1 MEQAAITLLNNVDL
15 NVDDYT
21 IRVRVVRLWTRP
33 AFNNPRKIYC
43 YDMIFMDQEGTK
55 MQAFV
60 LQRNATV
67 YEHLLKENQCLT
79 IRNPSM
85 GENRQKVK
93 YVHST
98 LKINLNEN
106 TVVEAYSGHVG
117 SEWGFDFTPFDSI
130 REDPDEDFKSFKSP
144 IDVIGF
150 VVRSIPAE
158 VKTDS
163 NNGKEENK
171 VTFILEDLQH
181 HQIFVT
187 LWDGYAEQ
195 IRAFETNHPAEK
207 NIVVVIQFG
216 KYRFWGGHVNVS
228 NMYTVTRVF
237 INSDIPEIVD
247 FKKSFVAQISTSTSS
262 GYSGLTSSLI
272 KSPVDEYLKDF
283 AFSTIGAL
291 SGISEKKAVIILGTI
306 KSFASESTWFY
317 NACKSCTKKVFTTT
331 ICKDKEDG
339 SEGFDEVTVLEC
351 QTDRCNQKTVISV
364 PRIKVPIRVQ
374 DCTGIVT
381 LTLFEREVV
390 KLLGVSANHLLENNI
405 ELASEGKFPKEFD
418 SLLNRKFAFK
428 IAIGSYNLRNKADGY
443 SVSKLT
449 ENPEIMA
456 ELDHHF
462 NAIQLVD
469 EEQLNVDSADS
480 NPTVKVPVKDLVSR
494 TGEEETPISKLNGS
508 MFTTPSVPV
517 KSSSVSMMEKEL
529 KRNLDAVYEAD
540 FCSSQSSTK
549 PRQSDSGMEEDANET
564 EKLLKP
570 KIEK

>member
-1 MEQAAITLLNNVDL
+1 MEQPAITLLNNVDL

-98 LKINLNEN
+98 FKINLNEN
-106 TVVEAYSGHVG
+106 TVVEAYTGHVG

-150 VVRSIPAE
+150 VVKSIPAE
-158 VKTDS
+158 VKSDS

-187 LWDGYAEQ
+187 LWDGYADQ

-228 NMYTVTRVF
+228 NLYTVTRVF

-247 FKKSFVAQISTSTSS
+247 FKKSFVAQISASTSS

-405 ELASEGKFPKEFD
+405 EVN
-418 SLLNRKFAFK
+418 LLM
-428 IAIGSYNLRNKADGY
+428 YY
-443 SVSKLT
+443 T
-449 ENPEIMA
+449 C
-456 ELDHHF
+456 H
-462 NAIQLVD
+462 
-469 EEQLNVDSADS
+469 
-480 NPTVKVPVKDLVSR
+480 
-494 TGEEETPISKLNGS
+494 ISFL
-508 MFTTPSVPV
+508 M
-517 KSSSVSMMEKEL
+517 
-529 KRNLDAVYEAD
+529 
-540 FCSSQSSTK
+540 
-549 PRQSDSGMEEDANET
+549 
-564 EKLLKP
+564 LL
-570 KIEK
+570 